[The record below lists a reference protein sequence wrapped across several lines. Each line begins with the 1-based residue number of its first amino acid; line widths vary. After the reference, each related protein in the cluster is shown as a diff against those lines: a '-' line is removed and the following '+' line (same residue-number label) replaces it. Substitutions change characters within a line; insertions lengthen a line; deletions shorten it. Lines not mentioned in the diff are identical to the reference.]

1 MRYFSQSIFRTINRR
16 LLAKPFKIFQNHPY
30 GCIWYSTKRNE
41 TKQLV
46 IDETSTVYVTCEITG
61 VIARPI
67 TEELDPQNVS
77 HPKPPNYTEYFHND
91 KPFDVVFTRD
101 HPQASQCT
109 TCDVAFPRRMPMVPY
124 DLAFVHNERWEYPV
138 KDDNGKIV
146 GKKVTK
152 KKMTN
157 GYYCLRTECVVKRHP
172 YFWKGLS
179 RIRDEIAIELR
190 PVLISSAGCQCI
202 VWSSVGMNFN
212 RSRLRVTLQ
221 RNNEFIITV
230 FCYLMVLVITM
241 CNLIKRLICATFLS
255 TPASDVHE

>member
-1 MRYFSQSIFRTINRR
+1 MVFD
-16 LLAKPFKIFQNHPY
+16 
-30 GCIWYSTKRNE
+30 E

-77 HPKPPNYTEYFHND
+77 HPKPKPPNYTEYSHND
-91 KPFDVVFTRD
+91 EPFDVVFTRD

-109 TCDVAFPRRMPMVPY
+109 TCDVAFPRRISMVPY
-124 DLAFVHNERWEYPV
+124 DLTFVHKERWEYPV

-172 YFWKGLS
+172 YSWKGLI
-179 RIRDEIAIELR
+179 RISDEIAIELR
-190 PVLISSAGCQCI
+190 PVLISSASCQC
-202 VWSSVGMNFN
+202 G
-212 RSRLRVTLQ
+212 RVF
-221 RNNEFIITV
+221 E
-230 FCYLMVLVITM
+230 
-241 CNLIKRLICATFLS
+241 
-255 TPASDVHE
+255 